1 MPHLIAIAYEDET
14 TAAQAAEELERRA
27 DDLPLDPAAIGVVV
41 CERNGSY
48 QLGATHHPN
57 TSGAWSKFWG
67 VLFGVLMGEIESS
80 AIDSKFRD
88 QIAGLLTPGS
98 SMLFTAVERV
108 GPEAVLEAL
117 SQYGGTALHCPLA
130 RDGMVE
136 LWETL
141 DGEQARS

>member
-1 MPHLIAIAYEDET
+1 MPYLVAIAYEDET

-27 DDLPLDPAAIGVVV
+27 EDLPLDPDAIGVVV
-41 CERNGSY
+41 CGRDHSY
-48 QLGATHHPN
+48 QLGATHHPH
-57 TSGAWSKFWG
+57 TTGAWSRFWG

-98 SMLFTAVERV
+98 SMLFTAVEAV
-108 GPEAVLEAL
+108 SPEEVLEAL

-130 RDGMVE
+130 RDGTAE